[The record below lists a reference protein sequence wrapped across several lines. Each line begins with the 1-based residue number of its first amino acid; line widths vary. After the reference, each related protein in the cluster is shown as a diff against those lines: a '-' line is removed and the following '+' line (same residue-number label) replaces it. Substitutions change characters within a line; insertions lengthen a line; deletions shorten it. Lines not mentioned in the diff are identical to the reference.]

1 MKKEYITPKS
11 LSHTLKMDNLLI
23 STLVVD
29 DDEFVDDQGAKQND
43 LFVDDQSDG
52 EEGSNSEGLSRN
64 IWEDF

>member
-29 DDEFVDDQGAKQND
+29 DDEVVDDQGAKQNNSFEENS
-43 LFVDDQSDG
+43 LNG
-52 EEGSNSEGLSRN
+52 EETLPVDKN
-64 IWEDF
+64 IWEDEEE

>member
-29 DDEFVDDQGAKQND
+29 DDEVVDDQGAKQNNSFEENS
-43 LFVDDQSDG
+43 LNG
-52 EEGSNSEGLSRN
+52 EEPLPVDKN
-64 IWEDF
+64 IWEDEEE

>member
-29 DDEFVDDQGAKQND
+29 DEPVDDQGAKQND